1 MLIQCRVA
9 GSGHNAIAAHAP
21 VLETVE
27 TNPILPQ
34 SLALSASIMSAN
46 AANIVKG
53 VDTDQ
58 WPAWALQSEF

>member
-1 MLIQCRVA
+1 
-9 GSGHNAIAAHAP
+9 